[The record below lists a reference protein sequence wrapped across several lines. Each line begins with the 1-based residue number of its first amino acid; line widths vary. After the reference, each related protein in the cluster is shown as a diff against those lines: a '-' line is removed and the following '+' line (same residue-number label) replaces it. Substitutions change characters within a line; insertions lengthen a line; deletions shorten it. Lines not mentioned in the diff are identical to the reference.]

1 MRRLAALFLSAAALT
16 PKAPTPAPPP
26 TLTSEAYRVASA
38 FDKKLSVWYASYY
51 YGLGTAYRRTGEAFL
66 GAVLAL
72 YGGAARRCVVNACAL
87 AALDARLPLL
97 AVPLGV
103 DVVVAAAAAD
113 GGDAPRP
120 TTCNVTMDATTDEP
134 AVLAMDTAGEPFD
147 AADVAAVVAAART
160 EVTALAAA
168 ALAQQAAAS

>member
-51 YGLGTAYRRTGEAFL
+51 YGLGTAYRRTGEAVL

-72 YGGAARRCVVNACAL
+72 YGGAARRCVAFG
-87 AALDARLPLL
+87 LP
-97 AVPLGV
+97 
-103 DVVVAAAAAD
+103 
-113 GGDAPRP
+113 
-120 TTCNVTMDATTDEP
+120 
-134 AVLAMDTAGEPFD
+134 
-147 AADVAAVVAAART
+147 
-160 EVTALAAA
+160 
-168 ALAQQAAAS
+168 ASA

>member
-66 GAVLAL
+66 G
-72 YGGAARRCVVNACAL
+72 RRF
-87 AALDARLPLL
+87 
-97 AVPLGV
+97 
-103 DVVVAAAAAD
+103 VAA
-113 GGDAPRP
+113 
-120 TTCNVTMDATTDEP
+120 EP
-134 AVLAMDTAGEPFD
+134 PCHDCGHRL
-147 AADVAAVVAAART
+147 
-160 EVTALAAA
+160 
-168 ALAQQAAAS
+168 S